1 MQAESIDAGTVADR
15 LDEVTLVSRAQDGD
29 LRSFEQL
36 VTLYEGPLF
45 RLAVRMVGDRHEAED
60 ILQETL
66 VAVWRG
72 LPDLGDPVAFPR
84 WIYQVATRRCLN
96 LLRTRDRRPV
106 RPTTDADL
114 ESAADHAGVQPDG
127 LTEQRA
133 AAESLAGLLRDLPA
147 DQRACWL
154 LHTFHDL
161 TYAEIAEIMAVGD
174 ATVRGR
180 IARARKT
187 LAEGMLPWR

>member
-1 MQAESIDAGTVADR
+1 MDTE
-15 LDEVTLVSRAQDGD
+15 LDELTLVSRAQDGD

-36 VTLYEGPLF
+36 ITLYEGPLF
-45 RLAVRMVGDRHEAED
+45 RLALRMVGDRQEAED
-60 ILQETL
+60 IVQEAL
-66 VAVWRG
+66 VVVWRS
-72 LPDLGDPVAFPR
+72 LPELEDPVAFPR
-84 WIYQVATRRCLN
+84 WIYQITTRRCLN
-96 LLRTRDRRPV
+96 LLRTRDRRPA
-106 RPTTDADL
+106 RPVVDTELEAVAGDA
-114 ESAADHAGVQPDG
+114 ERRPDG
-127 LTEQRA
+127 VVEQRA
-133 AAESLAGLLRDLPA
+133 TTEALAGLLATLPS

-161 TYAEIAEIMAVGD
+161 TYAQIAEIMAVGE